1 MAIKET
7 ITRTCEITATCDEC
21 GVVREWRDSSS
32 PDEDGPLR
40 GGISMPD
47 VTNWGS
53 SPALVWFCGR
63 DCLHKWIDR
72 NMGDDP
78 APAEAV
84 ALDFAGA

>member
-21 GVVREWRDSSS
+21 GAVREWRDSSS
-32 PDEDGPLR
+32 PDTPSAF
-40 GGISMPD
+40 GISMPD

-72 NMGDDP
+72 NVGEP
-78 APAEAV
+78 APAEAA
-84 ALDFAGA
+84 ALDFAGR